1 MHMYIPEKT
10 TMELYCIRIRLG
22 WVGLGHLGALAVCIR
37 TYQGTM
43 WSRWWLV
50 VVLSDHAS
58 VMVIEVRAGRSLHL
72 ARLNTALQS
81 TDPKKR
87 TVRCLE

>member
-22 WVGLGHLGALAVCIR
+22 WVGLGHLGALAVCVR
-37 TYQGTM
+37 VVGCVPLQDSYV
-43 WSRWWLV
+43 SRHKVVPVV

-72 ARLNTALQS
+72 ASLNTA
-81 TDPKKR
+81 P
-87 TVRCLE
+87 